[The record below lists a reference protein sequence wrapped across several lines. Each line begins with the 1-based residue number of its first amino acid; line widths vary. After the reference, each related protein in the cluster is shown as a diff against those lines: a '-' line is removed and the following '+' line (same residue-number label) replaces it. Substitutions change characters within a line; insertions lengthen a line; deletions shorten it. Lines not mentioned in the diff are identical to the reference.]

1 MFYAYNDSTIWS
13 LDQLAERFYMSKW
26 SDAEH
31 DEWYKKLMNAKN
43 TDVLVSVD
51 RDLRKITI
59 YSACTDW
66 KQDCL
71 WDAVSDFDTGSL
83 VGLCFERDSS
93 SPDTY
98 TIEVNGAWDINKVFA
113 LVVERIKL
121 ESCSIHVEVQDTS
134 LP

>member
-1 MFYAYNDSTIWS
+1 
-13 LDQLAERFYMSKW
+13 MS
-26 SDAEH
+26 SYSNVEY
-31 DEWYKKLMNAKN
+31 DEWYKKIISAKN
-43 TDVLVSVD
+43 TDVVVSVD

-66 KQDCL
+66 KHDYFL
-71 WDAVSDFDTGSL
+71 DAITDFDSASL
-83 VGLCFERDSS
+83 AGLCFERDTS

-98 TIEVNGAWDINKVFA
+98 ILEVNEAWNIDKICA

-121 ESCSIHVEVQDTS
+121 ECRSIDVQVQDTS